1 MSPEPSQ
8 GPGVNRHALAR
19 AGLLVAIGVGVG
31 GIIGGLA
38 ALAGLGIGHW
48 RGPRAVAA
56 SAFGMLLLAAL
67 LTVLEAPATGRA
79 SDYLFDFALDR
90 PDASDAGLA
99 AGVLALVA
107 IVLAARVERAGSAPP
122 MAGPNRETRADGGTS
137 TGDGASG
144 G

>member
-8 GPGVNRHALAR
+8 GLGVNRQALAG

-67 LTVLEAPATGRA
+67 LTVLEAPTTGRA
-79 SDYLFDFALDR
+79 SDYIFDFALDR
-90 PDASDAGLA
+90 PVASDAGLA
-99 AGVLALVA
+99 AGVLVLVA
-107 IVLAARVERAGSAPP
+107 IVLTARAERAGSTAPP
-122 MAGPNRETRADGGTS
+122 AQLDREARDDGAT